1 MDKEDALIKAV
12 DITISAITVSE
23 NNIAI
28 THPKLVD
35 DMLRQTY
42 KTLCDLSNDA
52 KAEYVSTFN

>member
-23 NNIAI
+23 NNIAL
-28 THPKLVD
+28 TQPKLVD

-42 KTLCDLSNDA
+42 ETLCKLGTDA
-52 KAEYVSTFN
+52 QSERARIV